1 MLVSRVLSPHFHH
14 IQPWQS
20 IFLLVYVC
28 TKHQDTSAHLACQQ
42 HFKKGI
48 NITVSPSPPTNVL
61 RGGLEKL
68 QNWASDFSSSV
79 NDGGNLPASQF
90 SRMALNLCFPP
101 LCHVA
106 DSRFTG
112 EPR

>member
-48 NITVSPSPPTNVL
+48 NITVSPSPL
-61 RGGLEKL
+61 QMCYRGAWRSYRTGL
-68 QNWASDFSSSV
+68 
-79 NDGGNLPASQF
+79 PI
-90 SRMALNLCFPP
+90 FP
-101 LCHVA
+101 HQ
-106 DSRFTG
+106 
-112 EPR
+112 